1 MVRFTVV
8 LPESVPQRTKRF
20 GIRFV
25 GAVAVT
31 AALLA
36 TSGCQAEP
44 VEPSPADAA
53 LAYLEALADGDAGAA
68 NALSNSSSTDYPL
81 PEDDSLDGAGT
92 ITDIGVAE
100 GIYDDSL
107 LEDVPV
113 SYSLD
118 GEKYEKELSLVFV
131 DDAWLVSGGLEGY
144 AAVKWTGY
152 NDGLNWWSELNE
164 VTVGANSVEK
174 YGALGVLYPGIYDVS
189 PDLGPYVELVS
200 KTLTFAPEDPGFP
213 AIPMEIDTA
222 PAAQV
227 ATEVHD
233 ALVKDLDANL
243 ARSDDE
249 WPDIF
254 YGDEGPGAWIYVKES
269 LEGAS
274 VDWTVALPVKVA
286 TWQPGDFV
294 SYDVTAT
301 INGSWKKGSKSGL
314 ITIPLATDVYAQP
327 KDATDTLDVF
337 QTLWKIAD

>member
-1 MVRFTVV
+1 LIRFTDV
-8 LPESVPQRTKRF
+8 LPVSVPQRTKRI

-31 AALLA
+31 TALLA

-44 VEPSPADAA
+44 EVSSPTDAA

-68 NALSNSSSTDYPL
+68 NDLSKAASESYPL
-81 PEDDSLDGAGT
+81 PADDSLDGAET
-92 ITDIGVAE
+92 ITDIAAIEVLD
-100 GIYDDSL
+100 YDSVL
-107 LEDVPV
+107 SDVPI

-118 GEKYEKELSLVFV
+118 GEKHETELSLVFV
-131 DDAWLVSGGLEGY
+131 DGDWLISSGLEGY
-144 AAVKWTGY
+144 AAIKWAGY
-152 NDGLNWWSELNE
+152 TDGINSWSDLND
-164 VTVGANSVEK
+164 VTVGTTTIEK

-200 KTLTFAPEDPGFP
+200 KTITFVPESPGFP
-213 AIPMEIDTA
+213 AIPMEIDVAPTA
-222 PAAQV
+222 EV

-254 YGDEGPGAWIYVKES
+254 YGDDGPGAWIYVKES

-274 VDWTVALPVKVA
+274 VEWRVALPVKVEY
-286 TWQPGDFV
+286 WQSEKAVRFDA
-294 SYDVTAT
+294 TAT
-301 INGSWKKGSKSGL
+301 INGSWKKGSKSGS
-314 ITIPLATDVYAQP
+314 ITIPLSTYTLAQP
-327 KDATDTLDVF
+327 RGAADTLDVL
-337 QTLWKIAD
+337 QTLWRIAD